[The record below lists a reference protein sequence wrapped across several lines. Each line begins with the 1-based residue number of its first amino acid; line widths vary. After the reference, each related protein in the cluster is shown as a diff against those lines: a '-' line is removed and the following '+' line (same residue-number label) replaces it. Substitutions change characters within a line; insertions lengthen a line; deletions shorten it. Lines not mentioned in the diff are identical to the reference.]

1 MKKMIHDVKK
11 LAGAD
16 ARRLV
21 MPIVLSVLD
30 ACLNSGMYGVMLFLL
45 LALAGGDFDSRK
57 LLIDTLAL
65 LILFVLRC
73 VVQSVSFTGA
83 QCIGPDVTKHLRLT
97 LGNHLRKLNMG
108 YFGKNSIGNLSGVLL
123 SDINEFE
130 AILTHC
136 LCDAIKVIS
145 FTALSIL
152 FAFFLHWKFGLALLF
167 LVAFAIPLLLV
178 SGKVSAGQSVLLRTA
193 NQDVTSRIVEY
204 VEGIRTFRLY
214 HLTGSGFAR
223 LDQALVRQKKA
234 SERAELSVLPATLAF
249 SAVTSMLIP
258 ISMLLG
264 TWLFAQG
271 QVEVVTFL
279 LILLLSV
286 SVSSMLGTAAS
297 LYPQIRSIQKASDHI
312 QAVLAEQPLP
322 YEKEHVE
329 FENYDIAFS
338 HVDFSYEDAVPVLK
352 DISFSAKQG
361 TVTALIGPS
370 GSGKTTVVSLL
381 GRFWDTKRGE
391 ITVGGYDIKKIAPD
405 ELLKHMSV
413 VFQEVYLLSDTVLNN
428 IRIGKPDATRE
439 EIIRAAKAACCH
451 EFIEKM
457 EHGYD
462 TVISEGGASLSG
474 GEKQRISIARA
485 FLRDAPIILLDE
497 TTSNLDADNE
507 KEIECALERL
517 TKEKT
522 VLVIAHRLGTIKKAD
537 CILVLK
543 QGEIKEAGNHDSLV
557 AQNGWYRAMYEEQC
571 RAGSWKVTGG
581 K

>member
-1 MKKMIHDVKK
+1 M
-11 LAGAD
+11 
-16 ARRLV
+16 
-21 MPIVLSVLD
+21 
-30 ACLNSGMYGVMLFLL
+30 
-45 LALAGGDFDSRK
+45 
-57 LLIDTLAL
+57 
-65 LILFVLRC
+65 
-73 VVQSVSFTGA
+73 
-83 QCIGPDVTKHLRLT
+83 
-97 LGNHLRKLNMG
+97 
-108 YFGKNSIGNLSGVLL
+108 
-123 SDINEFE
+123 
-130 AILTHC
+130 
-136 LCDAIKVIS
+136 
-145 FTALSIL
+145 
-152 FAFFLHWKFGLALLF
+152 
-167 LVAFAIPLLLV
+167 
-178 SGKVSAGQSVLLRTA
+178 
-193 NQDVTSRIVEY
+193 
-204 VEGIRTFRLY
+204 
-214 HLTGSGFAR
+214 
-223 LDQALVRQKKA
+223 
-234 SERAELSVLPATLAF
+234 
-249 SAVTSMLIP
+249 
-258 ISMLLG
+258 
-264 TWLFAQG
+264 
-271 QVEVVTFL
+271 
-279 LILLLSV
+279 
-286 SVSSMLGTAAS
+286 
-297 LYPQIRSIQKASDHI
+297 
-312 QAVLAEQPLP
+312 
-322 YEKEHVE
+322 
-329 FENYDIAFS
+329 
-338 HVDFSYEDAVPVLK
+338 
-352 DISFSAKQG
+352 
-361 TVTALIGPS
+361 TALIGPS

-462 TVISEGGASLSG
+462 TVINEGGASLSG